1 MKGGGQGAASV
12 INSRLDLMIRLIDTT
27 TGAIVD
33 ERNVIFTRNGLAV
46 RPEPRGTGVF
56 IFINTGR
63 EDFLMRTEVYGY
75 EPLETQ
81 VVYDSLDERLPALN
95 LFLMPSESM
104 FRGEDLLSFSGTLP
118 FLKKIEAVN
127 LNDPVCIC
135 NEYDAK
141 KLTAKVFR
149 SEAGKIEMN
158 DIYYG
163 LLASDKQSFEKIE
176 VTESVSPQ
184 SVRLKEALKGEFTS
198 NLPMMRILFGSV
210 NADGDYLLR
219 VRDNGKDLKY
229 LVRYEVNDEVRFQT
243 VDFRNMEALS

>member
-1 MKGGGQGAASV
+1 MAASV
-12 INSRLDLMIRLIDTT
+12 INSRLDLMVRLIDTT

-33 ERNVIFTRNGLAV
+33 ERNVFFTRNGLTV
-46 RPEPRGTGVF
+46 KPEPRGTGIF

-75 EPLETQ
+75 EPVETR
-81 VVYDSLDERLPALN
+81 VIYESLDERIPVVN

-104 FRGEDLLSFSGTLP
+104 FRGEGLISFSGTLP

-127 LNDPVCIC
+127 LNEPVCIC
-135 NEYDAK
+135 NDYDPK

-149 SEAGKIEMN
+149 TGAGKIEMN

-184 SVRLKEALKGEFTS
+184 SVRLKEALKEEFTP
-198 NLPMMRILFGSV
+198 NNPVMRILFGSV
-210 NADGDYLLR
+210 SADGDYVLR
-219 VRDNGKDLKY
+219 VRDNGKDLMY

-243 VDFRNMEALS
+243 VDFRNMEVLS